1 LAPELKDRVDKNSST
16 IIRGIGRKL
25 RCYILRNEELLVK
38 QYKSGI
44 PKYARNLEAIAL
56 AKSSWTIYNRRIEN
70 ETKEERDQSL
80 KEYDEITN
88 PLALLCDRYNKN
100 AI

>member
-1 LAPELKDRVDKNSST
+1 M
-16 IIRGIGRKL
+16 
-25 RCYILRNEELLVK
+25 K

-56 AKSSWTIYNRRIEN
+56 AKSDRTIFKRKKEN
-70 ETKEERDQSL
+70 ESKEERKQRL